1 MNILVLG
8 SEGQLGKAIAANRDF
23 MEHGLFLYDR
33 DRIDIT
39 DKQAVFSFF
48 AEHDIDAVINC
59 AAFTNV
65 DLCEKMKDEAYSVNV
80 CGTRNIAEAALQY
93 NSVMLHISTDFV
105 FDGKKDSPYSEEDPT
120 APLNYY
126 GVTKLMSEEIVRETV
141 PKHFIVRT
149 SSMYSSNGSNFVKAV
164 LRKALETGE
173 LSVVDDQVSCPT
185 NADDLAEALF
195 KLLMTEKYGT
205 YHICG
210 TGCCSK
216 YEFAGFI
223 NKYCNI
229 GAREIPCSSDNFKGS
244 AVRPSFSALDCSKF
258 SKAAGNEMPY
268 WQDSVIKFLDEN
280 KDLYERK

>member
-1 MNILVLG
+1 MNFLVLG

-48 AEHDIDAVINC
+48 ADHDIDAVINC

-65 DLCEKMKDEAYSVNV
+65 DLCEKMKDEAYSINV
-80 CGTRNIAEAALQY
+80 CGTRNIAEAALQH
-93 NSVMLHISTDFV
+93 NAVMIHISTDFV
-105 FDGKKDSPYSEEDPT
+105 FDGEKSSPYSEDDPVC
-120 APLNYY
+120 PLNYY

-195 KLLMTEKYGT
+195 RLLLTEKYGA

-223 NKYCNI
+223 VNYC
-229 GAREIPCSSDNFKGS
+229 GLSARVIPCSSSDFKDS
-244 AVRPSFSALDCSKF
+244 AVRPRFSALDGSRYSEAVGK
-258 SKAAGNEMPY
+258 KMPL
-268 WQDSVIKFLDEN
+268 WQDSVKRFLDEN

>member
-1 MNILVLG
+1 MNFLVLG

-80 CGTRNIAEAALQY
+80 CGTRNIADAALQY

-105 FDGKKDSPYSEEDPT
+105 FDGKKESPYFEDDITDP
-120 APLNYY
+120 PNYY

-149 SSMYSSNGSNFVKAV
+149 SSMYSRNGSNFVKV
-164 LRKALETGE
+164 VINKALAGGE
-173 LSVVDDQVSCPT
+173 IAVVEDQVSCPT
-185 NADDLAEALF
+185 NADDLAAALF
-195 KLLMTEKYGT
+195 KLIMTEKFGT
-205 YHICG
+205 YHITDRG
-210 TGCCSK
+210 YCSK
-216 YEFAGFI
+216 FEFAGFI
-223 NKYCNI
+223 VNYC
-229 GAREIPCSSDNFKGS
+229 GLSARVIPCSSSDFKDS
-244 AVRPSFSALDCSKF
+244 AVRPHFSALDSSRF
-258 SKAAGNEMPY
+258 SRAAGEQMPL
-268 WQDSVIKFLDEN
+268 WQDSVKRFLDDN